1 LADYRR
7 LLCPCGCGQL
17 AEVSQAAENEFAF
30 DVHLVRCHARTAI
43 SKESTRRQDVEAPD
57 ALMFRAE
64 LKT

>member
-1 LADYRR
+1 
-7 LLCPCGCGQL
+7 L